1 MTSCLRIRFNWLEAV
16 LFSTFLF
23 IGAFS
28 SAAMA
33 DNRTSLAGMRG
44 VTYSPTPT
52 DYTGSGAGTYYDSDF
67 CNTDFQALWGKDSS
81 GIGREDIKN
90 IAQKL
95 GAKYIRLYDWN
106 TPQSRNHKP
115 FLDECNNYGIKVLV
129 PISNYFVGLYD
140 QGQGSAADGHIKDIV
155 GELLTN
161 GKFHP
166 AVVMITVGNEPE
178 LEGKSTNAVVK
189 AVEAVVKAQ
198 IALGVA
204 DADMLPISV
213 PEDFGTYGE
222 PTKPGI
228 VRLQTVRD
236 AIAASTYLSG
246 KNFLTTMYVA
256 AMQTSNPGTD
266 VTTWL
271 NGTFPAAFPND
282 YVIITELG
290 RDDITAGG
298 LSQQAAFDK
307 AAWNAVIGSSNNKA
321 LGALI
326 FSFTNQNWKGGTEAA
341 YGMNTKTH
349 SSVVAHTTSNQP
361 YPVDTL
367 TPKPVFNTF
376 HDLWTG
382 SAQPKLGVLQSLPA
396 PADEVMGD
404 RAGTSSYRVHAS
416 VHGRSAIGA
425 NAEWYLIH
433 ITPLGEIYQYE
444 VDGTWVLVDTITH
457 SASFPI
463 YTFNDLIVYDG
474 ELTQGTHIFM
484 LAIDPLVNGT
494 KDTEHWEVEVEVI
507 EVD

>member
-1 MTSCLRIRFNWLEAV
+1 MALMV
-16 LFSTFLF
+16 
-23 IGAFS
+23 GAIS
-28 SAAMA
+28 SEAMA
-33 DNRTSLAGMRG
+33 DNRASLAGMRG

-67 CNTDFQALWGKDSS
+67 CNDDFQALWGKDSS
-81 GIGREDIKN
+81 GVGREDVKHIS
-90 IAQKL
+90 QML

-106 TPQSRNHKP
+106 TPQQRNHKP
-115 FLDECNNYGIKVLV
+115 FLNECNKYGIKVLV

-140 QGQGSAADGHIKDIV
+140 QGQSSEADGFIKDIV
-155 GELLTN
+155 GELVTD

-178 LEGKSTNAVVK
+178 LNNKSTNAVVQ
-189 AVEAVVKAQ
+189 AIEAVIKAQ
-198 IALGVA
+198 VALGVT
-204 DADMLPISV
+204 DANMMPISV

-222 PTKPGI
+222 PSKPGI
-228 VRLQTVRD
+228 VRLKTVRD

-282 YVIITELG
+282 YVIFTELG

-298 LSQQAAFDK
+298 PAAQATFDK
-307 AAWNAVIGSSNNKA
+307 AVWEAAVGSSNKKA
-321 LGALI
+321 LGGCI
-326 FSFTNQNWKGGTEAA
+326 FSFTNQNFKTGTEAA
-341 YGMNTKTH
+341 YGMNTKTP
-349 SSVVAHTTSNQP
+349 SAVVAHTKSGAP

-367 TPKPVFNTF
+367 TPKPVYNTF
-376 HDLWTG
+376 HDLWKG
-382 SAQPKLGVLQSLPA
+382 SVVPA
-396 PADEVMGD
+396 LTVDQVASSGEAMGL
-404 RAGTSSYRVHAS
+404 RAGASVYRVYAS
-416 VHGRSAIGA
+416 VHGRSVVGN

-444 VDGTWVLVDTITH
+444 MDGTWMLVDKITH

-463 YTFNDLIVYDG
+463 NTFNDLMVYDG
-474 ELTQGTHIFM
+474 ELSKGTHIFM
-484 LAIDPLVNGT
+484 LAVDPLVNGT
-494 KDTEHWEVEVEVI
+494 KDTDHWEVEVEII

>member
-1 MTSCLRIRFNWLEAV
+1 MTSCLRKRFNCLGVV
-16 LFSTFLF
+16 LFSTLLV

-28 SAAMA
+28 SVTMA
-33 DNRTSLAGMRG
+33 DNRTRLAGMRG

-52 DYTGSGAGTYYDSDF
+52 DYTGSGVGTYYDSDF
-67 CNTDFQALWGKDSS
+67 CNDDFQALWGE
-81 GIGREDIKN
+81 GQFYRGDIKN
-90 IAQKL
+90 IAQML

-106 TPQSRNHKP
+106 APPARNHKT
-115 FLDECNNYGIKVLV
+115 FLNESNNYGVKVLV

-140 QGQGSAADGHIKDIV
+140 QGQSSEADGFIKDIV
-155 GELLTN
+155 AELLTN

-166 AVVMITVGNEPE
+166 AVAMITVGNEPE
-178 LEGKSTNAVVK
+178 LQGKSTSAVVK
-189 AVEAVVKAQ
+189 AIEAVVKAQ
-198 IALGVA
+198 EQLGVA

-266 VTTWL
+266 ITKWL
-271 NGTFPAAFPND
+271 NDTFPAAFPDD

-298 LSQQAAFDK
+298 LNEQAAFNK
-307 AAWNAVIGSSNNKA
+307 AAWEAVTGSSNKKA

-349 SSVVAHTTSNQP
+349 GTYVAYTTSDQP
-361 YPVDTL
+361 YPVDIL
-367 TPKPVFNTF
+367 TPKPVYNTF
-376 HDLWTG
+376 HDLWNG
-382 SAQPKLGVLQSLPA
+382 AAAPKLSVQQSLPTA
-396 PADEVMGD
+396 EVM
-404 RAGTSSYRVHAS
+404 RARDGATSYRVHAS
-416 VHGRSAIGA
+416 VHGKSALGT

-433 ITPLGEIYQYE
+433 ITPLGEMYQYAL
-444 VDGTWVLVDTITH
+444 DGTWVLVDRITH

-463 YTFNDLIVYDG
+463 YTFNDLIVYDD
-474 ELTQGTHIFM
+474 ELTKGTHVFM
-484 LAIDPLVNGT
+484 LAIDPFVNGT
-494 KDTEHWEVEVEVI
+494 KDTDHWEVEVEVI

>member
-1 MTSCLRIRFNWLEAV
+1 MTSCLRKRFNWLGAV
-16 LFSTFLF
+16 LFSTFLV

-33 DNRTSLAGMRG
+33 DNITSLAGMRG

-67 CNTDFQALWGKDSS
+67 CNDDFQALWGKDSS
-81 GIGREDIKN
+81 GVGREDIKN

-106 TPQSRNHKP
+106 TPQARNHKP
-115 FLDECNNYGIKVLV
+115 FLNECNNYGIKVLV

-140 QGQGSAADGHIKDIV
+140 QGQSSEADGFIKDIV
-155 GELLTN
+155 GELVTG

-178 LEGKSTNAVVK
+178 LHGKSTSAVVK

-198 IALGVA
+198 EQLGVT

-236 AIAASTYLSG
+236 ALAASPYLSG

-271 NGTFPAAFPND
+271 NVTFPAAFTDD

-298 LSQQAAFDK
+298 LSEQAAFDK
-307 AAWNAVIGSSNNKA
+307 AAWEAVIGSSNNKA

-349 SSVVAHTTSNQP
+349 SSIVAHTKSNQP

-367 TPKPVFNTF
+367 TPKPVYNTF
-376 HDLWTG
+376 QDLWKG
-382 SAQPKLGVLQSLPA
+382 SAEPELTVQRSLPA
-396 PADEVMGD
+396 DAVMGA
-404 RAGTSSYRVHAS
+404 RAGTSSYRVYVS
-416 VHGRSAIGA
+416 IHGRSAIGT

-444 VDGTWVLVDTITH
+444 VDDGTWVLVDTITP

-463 YTFNDLIVYDG
+463 FTFNNGIVYDG
-474 ELTQGTHIFM
+474 ELTKGSHIFI

-494 KDTEHWEVEVEVI
+494 KDTDHWESEIEII

>member
-1 MTSCLRIRFNWLEAV
+1 MTSCLRKRFNCLGAL
-16 LFSTFLF
+16 LFSVFLI
-23 IGAFS
+23 IGIFS
-28 SAAMA
+28 SMA
-33 DNRTSLAGMRG
+33 LADERASLGGMRG

-52 DYTGSGAGTYYDSDF
+52 NYTGSGAGTYYDSDF
-67 CNTDFQALWGKDSS
+67 CNDDFQALWGKDSS
-81 GIGREDIKN
+81 GVGREDIKN

-95 GAKYIRLYDWN
+95 GAKYVRLYDWN

-140 QGQGSAADGHIKDIV
+140 QGQGSEADGFIKEIV
-155 GELLTN
+155 GELVTS

-178 LEGKSTNAVVK
+178 LHGKSTSAVVK
-189 AVEAVVKAQ
+189 AIEAVVKAQ
-198 IALGVA
+198 EQLGVT
-204 DADMLPISV
+204 DTDMLPISV

-266 VTTWL
+266 VTKWL
-271 NGTFPAAFPND
+271 NETFPDAFPDD
-282 YVIITELG
+282 YVILTELG

-298 LSQQAAFDK
+298 LSEQAAFDK
-307 AAWNAVIGSSNNKA
+307 KAWEAVIGSSNNKA
-321 LGALI
+321 LGACI

-349 SSVVAHTTSNQP
+349 SSIVAYTKSNQD

-376 HDLWTG
+376 HDLWKG
-382 SAQPKLGVLQSLPA
+382 SAVPNLA
-396 PADEVMGD
+396 AEVSEG
-404 RAGTSSYRVHAS
+404 RAGTSSYTVHAS
-416 VHGRSAIGA
+416 VHGGSAIGT

-433 ITPLGEIYQYE
+433 ITPSGEIYQYE
-444 VDGTWVLVDTITH
+444 IDGTWVPVDRITH
-457 SASFPI
+457 SVLFPI
-463 YTFNDLIVYDG
+463 YTFNDAIVYAG
-474 ELTQGTHIFM
+474 ELTKGTHIFI
-484 LAIDPLVNGT
+484 LALDSLVNGV
-494 KDTEHWEVEVEVI
+494 KDTDHWEVDVEII
-507 EVD
+507 EVN